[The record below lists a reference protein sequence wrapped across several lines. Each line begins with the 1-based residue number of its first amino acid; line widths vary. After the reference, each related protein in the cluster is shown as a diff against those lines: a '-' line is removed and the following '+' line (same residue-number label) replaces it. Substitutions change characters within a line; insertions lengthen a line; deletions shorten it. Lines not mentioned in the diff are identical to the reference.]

1 MQTLMR
7 MTNKWKSKART
18 KVIAL
23 DPAKSRRLR

>member
-1 MQTLMR
+1 MR

-23 DPAKSRRLR
+23 DPVKSRRLR